1 MYVTIAATKYADC
14 PEYRGAELKVPAV
27 RALVQDAM
35 ERARVPVDGEYRM
48 ITFRG
53 WPDFLG
59 ERLARTEADVQEVN
73 FLAGRVGQ
81 MDQKEISRYEG
92 VLACME
98 TERRGHE
105 CSIKDLINATVN
117 LEYFDFLPGIVK
129 DTDLGENALDGDF
142 VRILQ
147 DLPDEVIALM
157 DPAKVGAYLRHSEK
171 GAFTREGYCF
181 RSKEGWQE
189 IYDGQELPETELGTK
204 TFLSV
209 RIEER
214 DHPENGDVWIF
225 LPCHSGELV
234 HVWNFVSSPC
244 LSSCRITEVSSMIPV
259 FEEHIGPD
267 EDIGVLNELA
277 GKLEKMTSGERL
289 KYKAVLEFDG
299 WKSVERSLW
308 LADRLD
314 EYMFDPSQVSYG
326 DYGRECLENLGV
338 DCSDPAF
345 ERFDFY
351 QYGMAQYETAGMKL
365 TSYGAVSMEQ
375 GLDLSENEVQED
387 GLQMGGCAC
396 QTM

>member
-1 MYVTIAATKYADC
+1 MYVTIAATKYAGC
-14 PEYRGAELKVPAV
+14 PEYRGAELKVPAS
-27 RALVQDAM
+27 RAAVQDAM

-53 WPDFLG
+53 WPDFLR
-59 ERLARTEADVQEVN
+59 ERLARTEAKVQEVN
-73 FLAGRVGQ
+73 FLADRVRQ

-92 VLACME
+92 VLACIK

-129 DTDLGENALDGDF
+129 DTDLWENALDGDF

-147 DLPDEVIALM
+147 GLPDEVIALM

-189 IYDGQELPETELGTK
+189 IYDGQELPLLEPETK

-209 RIEER
+209 RVEER
-214 DHPENGDVWIF
+214 DHPEKCDGWF
-225 LPCHSGELV
+225 LLPCRIGDMASL
-234 HVWNFVSSPC
+234 WSFLSTQC
-244 LSSCRITEVSSMIPV
+244 LSGYRILEVSSMIPA

-267 EDIGVLNELA
+267 EDIEALNELA
-277 GKLEKMTSGERL
+277 GKVAEMTQEEL
-289 KYKAVLEFDG
+289 VKYKAVLEFDG

-314 EYMFDPSQVSYG
+314 DYVFDPSQISYAG
-326 DYGRECLENLGV
+326 YGRECLENLGV

-345 ERFDFY
+345 ERFSFY
-351 QYGMAQYETAGMKL
+351 QFGMEQYEAAGMKL
-365 TSYGAVSMEQ
+365 TAYGSVS
-375 GLDLSENEVQED
+375 LDREPELSETQED
-387 GLQMGGCAC
+387 NLQMGGCAC

>member
-53 WPDFLG
+53 WPDFLR

-157 DPAKVGAYLRHSEK
+157 DPAKVGTYLRHSEK

-189 IYDGQELPETELGTK
+189 IYDGQELPLLEPETK

-209 RIEER
+209 RVEER
-214 DHPENGDVWIF
+214 DHPEKGDGWF
-225 LPCHSGELV
+225 LLPHRSGEMASL
-234 HVWNFVSSPC
+234 WSFLSTPC
-244 LSSCRITEVSSMIPV
+244 LNGYRILEVSSMIPA

-267 EDIGVLNELA
+267 EDMEALNELA
-277 GKLEKMTSGERL
+277 GRVAKMTPEEVV

-314 EYMFDPSQVSYG
+314 DYVFDPGQISYAG
-326 DYGRECLENLGV
+326 YGRECLENLGV

-345 ERFDFY
+345 ERFSFY
-351 QYGMAQYETAGMKL
+351 QYGMEQYEAAGMKL
-365 TSYGAVSMEQ
+365 TSYGAVS
-375 GLDLSENEVQED
+375 LDREPELSETQED
-387 GLQMGGCAC
+387 EPQMGGCAC

>member
-98 TERRGHE
+98 TERRVHE

-189 IYDGQELPETELGTK
+189 IYDGQELPLLEPETK

-209 RIEER
+209 RVEER
-214 DHPENGDVWIF
+214 EHPEKGDGWF
-225 LPCHSGELV
+225 LLPCRSGDMASL
-234 HVWNFVSSPC
+234 WSFLSAPC
-244 LSSCRITEVSSMIPV
+244 LSGYRILEVSSMIPA

-267 EDIGVLNELA
+267 EDIEALNELA
-277 GKLEKMTSGERL
+277 GKVAEMTQEEL
-289 KYKAVLEFDG
+289 VKYKAVLEFDG

-314 EYMFDPSQVSYG
+314 DYVFDPSQISYVG
-326 DYGRECLENLGV
+326 YGRECLENLGV

-345 ERFDFY
+345 ERFSFFE
-351 QYGMAQYETAGMKL
+351 YGMEQYEAAGMKL
-365 TSYGAVSMEQ
+365 TAYGSVS
-375 GLDLSENEVQED
+375 LDREPELSETQED
-387 GLQMGGCAC
+387 DPQMGGCAC

>member
-142 VRILQ
+142 LRILQ

-189 IYDGQELPETELGTK
+189 IYDGQELPLLEPETK

-209 RIEER
+209 RVEER
-214 DHPENGDVWIF
+214 EHPEKGDGWF
-225 LPCHSGELV
+225 LLPCRSGDMASL
-234 HVWNFVSSPC
+234 WSFLSAPC
-244 LSSCRITEVSSMIPV
+244 LSGYRILEVSSMIP
-259 FEEHIGPD
+259 
-267 EDIGVLNELA
+267 A
-277 GKLEKMTSGERL
+277 
-289 KYKAVLEFDG
+289 FDG
-299 WKSVERSLW
+299 WKSVERSIW

-314 EYMFDPSQVSYG
+314 DYVFDPSQISYAG
-326 DYGRECLENLGV
+326 YGRECLENLGV

-345 ERFDFY
+345 ERFSFY
-351 QYGMAQYETAGMKL
+351 QYGMEQYEAAGMKL
-365 TSYGAVSMEQ
+365 TSYGSVS
-375 GLDLSENEVQED
+375 LDREPELSETQED
-387 GLQMGGCAC
+387 DLQMGGCAC
-396 QTM
+396 QAM

>member
-53 WPDFLG
+53 WPDFLR

-92 VLACME
+92 VLACIE

-105 CSIKDLINATVN
+105 CSIKDLINATEN

-142 VRILQ
+142 LRILQ

-157 DPAKVGAYLRHSEK
+157 DPAKVGTYLRHSEK

-189 IYDGQELPETELGTK
+189 IYDGQELPLLEPETK

-209 RIEER
+209 RVEER
-214 DHPENGDVWIF
+214 DHPEKGDGWF
-225 LPCHSGELV
+225 LLPHRSGEMASL
-234 HVWNFVSSPC
+234 WSFLSTPC
-244 LSSCRITEVSSMIPV
+244 LNGYRILEVSSMIPA

-267 EDIGVLNELA
+267 EDMEALNELA
-277 GKLEKMTSGERL
+277 GRVAKMTPEEVV

-314 EYMFDPSQVSYG
+314 DYVFDPGQISYAG
-326 DYGRECLENLGV
+326 YGRECLENLGV

-345 ERFDFY
+345 ERFSFY
-351 QYGMAQYETAGMKL
+351 QYGMEQYEAAGMKL
-365 TSYGAVSMEQ
+365 TSYGAVS
-375 GLDLSENEVQED
+375 LDREPELSETQED
-387 GLQMGGCAC
+387 EPQMGGCAC

>member
-53 WPDFLG
+53 WPDFLR

-73 FLAGRVGQ
+73 FLAGRVRQ
-81 MDQKEISRYEG
+81 MDQEEISRYEG
-92 VLACME
+92 VLACIE

-142 VRILQ
+142 LRILQ

-171 GAFTREGYCF
+171 GAFTRKGYCF

-189 IYDGQELPETELGTK
+189 IYDGQEVPLLEPETK

-209 RIEER
+209 RVEER
-214 DHPENGDVWIF
+214 DHPEKGDGWF
-225 LPCHSGELV
+225 LLPCRSTDMASL
-234 HVWNFVSSPC
+234 WSFLSAPC
-244 LSSCRITEVSSMIPV
+244 LNGYRILEVSSMIPA

-267 EDIGVLNELA
+267 EDMEALNELA
-277 GKLEKMTSGERL
+277 GRVAEMTQEEVV

-314 EYMFDPSQVSYG
+314 DYVFDPGQISYAG
-326 DYGRECLENLGV
+326 YGRECLENLGV

-345 ERFDFY
+345 ERFSFY
-351 QYGMAQYETAGMKL
+351 QYGMDQYEAAGMKL
-365 TSYGAVSMEQ
+365 TSYGAVS
-375 GLDLSENEVQED
+375 LDREPELSETQED
-387 GLQMGGCAC
+387 DLQMGGCAC

>member
-1 MYVTIAATKYADC
+1 MYVTIVATKYADC

-53 WPDFLG
+53 WPDFLR

-73 FLAGRVGQ
+73 FLAGRVRQ
-81 MDQKEISRYEG
+81 MDQEEISRYEG
-92 VLACME
+92 VLACIE

-105 CSIKDLINATVN
+105 CSIKDLINATEN

-142 VRILQ
+142 LRILQ

-189 IYDGQELPETELGTK
+189 IYDGQEVPLLEPETK

-209 RIEER
+209 RVEER
-214 DHPENGDVWIF
+214 DHPEKGVGWFF
-225 LPCHSGELV
+225 LPHKSGEMTSL
-234 HVWNFVSSPC
+234 WSFLSTPC
-244 LSSCRITEVSSMIPV
+244 LNGYRILEVSSMIPA

-267 EDIGVLNELA
+267 EDMEALNELA
-277 GKLEKMTSGERL
+277 GRVAEMTQEEVV

-314 EYMFDPSQVSYG
+314 DYVFDPGQISYAG
-326 DYGRECLENLGV
+326 YGRECLENLGV

-345 ERFDFY
+345 ERFSFY
-351 QYGMAQYETAGMKL
+351 QYGMEQYEAAGMKL
-365 TSYGAVSMEQ
+365 TSYGAVS
-375 GLDLSENEVQED
+375 LDREPELSETQED
-387 GLQMGGCAC
+387 DVQMGGCAC

>member
-53 WPDFLG
+53 WPDFLR

-105 CSIKDLINATVN
+105 CSIKDLINATEN

-142 VRILQ
+142 LRILQ

-157 DPAKVGAYLRHSEK
+157 DPAKVGTYLRHSEK

-189 IYDGQELPETELGTK
+189 IYDGQELPLLEPETK

-209 RIEER
+209 RVEER
-214 DHPENGDVWIF
+214 DHPEKGDGWF
-225 LPCHSGELV
+225 LLPHRSGEMASL
-234 HVWNFVSSPC
+234 WSFLSTPC
-244 LSSCRITEVSSMIPV
+244 LNGYRILEVSSMIPA

-267 EDIGVLNELA
+267 EDMEALNELA
-277 GKLEKMTSGERL
+277 GRVAKMTPEEVV

-314 EYMFDPSQVSYG
+314 DYVFDPGQISYAG
-326 DYGRECLENLGV
+326 YGRECLENLGV

-345 ERFDFY
+345 ERFSFY
-351 QYGMAQYETAGMKL
+351 QYGMDQYEAAGMKL
-365 TSYGAVSMEQ
+365 TSYGAVS
-375 GLDLSENEVQED
+375 LDREPELSETQED
-387 GLQMGGCAC
+387 DLQMGGCAC

>member
-53 WPDFLG
+53 WPDFLR

-73 FLAGRVGQ
+73 FLAGRVRQ
-81 MDQKEISRYEG
+81 MDQEEISRYEG
-92 VLACME
+92 VLACIE

-142 VRILQ
+142 LRILQ

-189 IYDGQELPETELGTK
+189 IYDGQEVPLLEPETK

-209 RIEER
+209 RVEER
-214 DHPENGDVWIF
+214 DHPEKGDGWF
-225 LPCHSGELV
+225 LLPCRSTDMASL
-234 HVWNFVSSPC
+234 WSFLSAPC
-244 LSSCRITEVSSMIPV
+244 LNGYRILEVSSMIPA

-267 EDIGVLNELA
+267 EDMEALNELA
-277 GKLEKMTSGERL
+277 GRVAEMTQEEVV

-314 EYMFDPSQVSYG
+314 DYVFDPGQISYAG
-326 DYGRECLENLGV
+326 YGRECLENLGV

-345 ERFDFY
+345 ERFSFY
-351 QYGMAQYETAGMKL
+351 QYGMDQYEAAGMKL
-365 TSYGAVSMEQ
+365 TSYGAVS
-375 GLDLSENEVQED
+375 LDREPELSETQED
-387 GLQMGGCAC
+387 DLQMGGCAC

>member
-1 MYVTIAATKYADC
+1 MYVTIVATKYADC

-53 WPDFLG
+53 WPDFLR
-59 ERLARTEADVQEVN
+59 ERLTRTEAKVEEVS
-73 FLAGRVGQ
+73 FLAGRVRQ
-81 MDQKEISRYEG
+81 MDQRALSHYEG
-92 VLACME
+92 VLSCIE
-98 TERRGHE
+98 TERRGHG

-142 VRILQ
+142 LRILQ
-147 DLPDEVIALM
+147 DLPDEVINLM

-171 GAFTREGYCF
+171 GAFTKEGYCF

-189 IYDGQELPETELGTK
+189 IYDGQELPLLEPETK

-209 RIEER
+209 RVEER
-214 DHPENGDVWIF
+214 DHPEKGDGWF
-225 LPCHSGELV
+225 LLPCRSTDMASL
-234 HVWNFVSSPC
+234 WSFLSTPC
-244 LSSCRITEVSSMIPV
+244 LSRYRILEVSSMIPA

-267 EDIGVLNELA
+267 EDMEALNELA
-277 GKLEKMTSGERL
+277 GRVAEMTQEEVV
-289 KYKAVLEFDG
+289 KYKAVLEFEG

-314 EYMFDPSQVSYG
+314 DYVFDPGQISYAG
-326 DYGRECLENLGV
+326 YGRECLENLGV

-345 ERFDFY
+345 ERFSFY
-351 QYGMAQYETAGMKL
+351 QYGMEQYEAAGMKL
-365 TSYGAVSMEQ
+365 TSYGAVS
-375 GLDLSENEVQED
+375 LDREPELSETQED
-387 GLQMGGCAC
+387 DVQMGGCAC

>member
-35 ERARVPVDGEYRM
+35 ERARVPVDGEYRI
-48 ITFRG
+48 ITFRR
-53 WPDFLG
+53 WPDFLR
-59 ERLARTEADVQEVN
+59 ERLARTEAKVEEVN
-73 FLAGRVGQ
+73 FLAGRVRQ
-81 MDQKEISRYEG
+81 MDQEEISRYEG
-92 VLACME
+92 VLACIE

-105 CSIKDLINATVN
+105 CSIKDLINATEN

-142 VRILQ
+142 LRILQ

-157 DPAKVGAYLRHSEK
+157 DPAKVGTYLRHSEK

-189 IYDGQELPETELGTK
+189 IYDGQELPLLEPETK

-209 RIEER
+209 RVEER
-214 DHPENGDVWIF
+214 DHPEKGDGWF
-225 LPCHSGELV
+225 LLPHRSGEMASL
-234 HVWNFVSSPC
+234 WSFLSTPC
-244 LSSCRITEVSSMIPV
+244 LNGYRILEVSSMIPA

-267 EDIGVLNELA
+267 EDMEALNELA
-277 GKLEKMTSGERL
+277 GRVAKMTPEEVV

-314 EYMFDPSQVSYG
+314 DYVFDPGQISYAG
-326 DYGRECLENLGV
+326 YGRECLENLGV

-345 ERFDFY
+345 ERFSFY
-351 QYGMAQYETAGMKL
+351 QYGMEQYEAAGMKL
-365 TSYGAVSMEQ
+365 TSYGAVS
-375 GLDLSENEVQED
+375 LDREPELSETQED
-387 GLQMGGCAC
+387 EPQMGGCAC

>member
-59 ERLARTEADVQEVN
+59 ERLARTDADVQEVN

-171 GAFTREGYCF
+171 GAFTREVYCF

-189 IYDGQELPETELGTK
+189 IYDGQELPL
-204 TFLSV
+204 L
-209 RIEER
+209 
-214 DHPENGDVWIF
+214 
-225 LPCHSGELV
+225 
-234 HVWNFVSSPC
+234 
-244 LSSCRITEVSSMIPV
+244 
-259 FEEHIGPD
+259 
-267 EDIGVLNELA
+267 
-277 GKLEKMTSGERL
+277 
-289 KYKAVLEFDG
+289 
-299 WKSVERSLW
+299 
-308 LADRLD
+308 
-314 EYMFDPSQVSYG
+314 
-326 DYGRECLENLGV
+326 
-338 DCSDPAF
+338 
-345 ERFDFY
+345 
-351 QYGMAQYETAGMKL
+351 
-365 TSYGAVSMEQ
+365 
-375 GLDLSENEVQED
+375 
-387 GLQMGGCAC
+387 
-396 QTM
+396 

>member
-53 WPDFLG
+53 WPDFLR
-59 ERLARTEADVQEVN
+59 ERLARTEAKVQEVN
-73 FLAGRVGQ
+73 FLADRVRQ

-189 IYDGQELPETELGTK
+189 IYDGQELPLLEPETK

-209 RIEER
+209 RVEER
-214 DHPENGDVWIF
+214 EHPEKGDGWF
-225 LPCHSGELV
+225 LLPCRSGDMASL
-234 HVWNFVSSPC
+234 WSFLSAPC
-244 LSSCRITEVSSMIPV
+244 LNGYRILEVSSMIPA

-267 EDIGVLNELA
+267 EDIEALNELA
-277 GKLEKMTSGERL
+277 GKVAEMTQEEL
-289 KYKAVLEFDG
+289 VKYKAVLEFDG
-299 WKSVERSLW
+299 WKSVERSIW

-314 EYMFDPSQVSYG
+314 DYVFDPSQISYAG
-326 DYGRECLENLGV
+326 YGRECLENLGV

-345 ERFDFY
+345 ERFSFY
-351 QYGMAQYETAGMKL
+351 QYGMEQYEAAGMKL
-365 TSYGAVSMEQ
+365 TSYGSVS
-375 GLDLSENEVQED
+375 LDREPELSETQED
-387 GLQMGGCAC
+387 DLQMGGCAC
-396 QTM
+396 QAM